1 MNDYVNR
8 RSSGSQLG
16 VFASGLALGGI
27 IGAGVALLLAPRS
40 GEEVRSMIGDRSND
54 IMSQLGSKV
63 SDVRDAAQ
71 QQVDSARQQ
80 LDEKRQALSH

>member
-1 MNDYVNR
+1 M
-8 RSSGSQLG
+8 G